1 MKTIEMVAP
10 REDVGR
16 DTISRFDMQFQ
27 AAAFAALEI
36 LEGNG
41 VDCVYCDYHDDFV
54 VQRIVD
60 GRTTYHFFQVKT
72 KRKPNHQW
80 DLLEIFAYKKR
91 GQRTDADSLARIRSS
106 FAGKLLVHGIVFDEA
121 CTEATLLSNV
131 HFTDDVITVV
141 DEFRGRTP
149 KSKCAAFLAEHFSA
163 IFTVEP
169 ERTSQLLSKL
179 SLRAAV
185 PYIGDDREVFAS
197 AARAAIYKYS
207 EVDLS
212 YHETNE
218 IADSLVD
225 LIYRKSKEPLGEIQ
239 PHELQARIGVAL
251 DDLLR
256 VLSISRSVYDALR
269 GGEDPKALK
278 TASILQRWLKA
289 AGATEEMIEYA
300 SRSKVSWDGWLR
312 RARHIYTPFDMNFLL
327 DRIDKLYT
335 KWMQGIAD
343 FVTLHALLGELGEE
357 PICRKFEG
365 LSSELL
371 LGAVC
376 SVGVRRR

>member
-1 MKTIEMVAP
+1 
-10 REDVGR
+10 
-16 DTISRFDMQFQ
+16 
-27 AAAFAALEI
+27 
-36 LEGNG
+36 
-41 VDCVYCDYHDDFV
+41 
-54 VQRIVD
+54 
-60 GRTTYHFFQVKT
+60 
-72 KRKPNHQW
+72 
-80 DLLEIFAYKKR
+80 
-91 GQRTDADSLARIRSS
+91 
-106 FAGKLLVHGIVFDEA
+106 
-121 CTEATLLSNV
+121 
-131 HFTDDVITVV
+131 
-141 DEFRGRTP
+141 
-149 KSKCAAFLAEHFSA
+149 
-163 IFTVEP
+163 
-169 ERTSQLLSKL
+169 
-179 SLRAAV
+179 
-185 PYIGDDREVFAS
+185 
-197 AARAAIYKYS
+197 
-207 EVDLS
+207 
-212 YHETNE
+212 
-218 IADSLVD
+218 
-225 LIYRKSKEPLGEIQ
+225 
-239 PHELQARIGVAL
+239 
-251 DDLLR
+251 
-256 VLSISRSVYDALR
+256 VYDALR

>member
-1 MKTIEMVAP
+1 
-10 REDVGR
+10 
-16 DTISRFDMQFQ
+16 
-27 AAAFAALEI
+27 
-36 LEGNG
+36 
-41 VDCVYCDYHDDFV
+41 
-54 VQRIVD
+54 
-60 GRTTYHFFQVKT
+60 
-72 KRKPNHQW
+72 
-80 DLLEIFAYKKR
+80 
-91 GQRTDADSLARIRSS
+91 
-106 FAGKLLVHGIVFDEA
+106 
-121 CTEATLLSNV
+121 
-131 HFTDDVITVV
+131 VITVV

-289 AGATEEMIEYA
+289 AGATDEMIEYA

-312 RARHIYTPFDMNFLL
+312 RARHIYTPFDMS
-327 DRIDKLYT
+327 
-335 KWMQGIAD
+335 G
-343 FVTLHALLGELGEE
+343 
-357 PICRKFEG
+357 CRASRTSSRCTRCWANWAKNPSAG
-365 LSSELL
+365 NSRGCRLSC
-371 LGAVC
+371 C
-376 SVGVRRR
+376 SVQSVRLAYGGDEHGLRHIFPGSHAAWHASAIRADCPGVSCLTEQ